1 MKGSSRFNFG
11 KYKNA
16 VITIEIRSI
25 IPERFINLIWK
36 NDVYIKN
43 IKKKSITTIVMDIKL
58 QDYYKIARIAKKSGV
73 KIKIIKR
80 WGLSFLILKLKKN
93 RMMIVGIALFIGIIY
108 YMSTFI
114 WEIQINSDSN
124 LPPYEIRQK
133 LKNYGIVPGIN
144 KKNLDVYKIE
154 EFLIKSDDNI
164 MWVKARI
171 DGSRLVISAEERKSP
186 PNIISDNSPC
196 DLVASK
202 DGEVV
207 RFYTTAGTAVVKI
220 GDMVKKGQILVK
232 GVQGKEGGTY
242 PVHAAGEVICR
253 TFYEK
258 SKSVKL
264 DNIKR
269 NRTGRK
275 IENYYINI
283 NGKKLYLKK
292 HENNFSKYDKIE
304 ESKLFLKKETFYEVK
319 EVLVTGNVEKI
330 TSEVSDQLY
339 RKICS
344 NLDKSVKI
352 MNKIVDKKDGKVLE
366 VRVLVVAEENIVSQ
380 AEHKEDKQ
388 EKDNVK
394 NSSN

>member
-1 MKGSSRFNFG
+1 MKETSRFNFG

-16 VITIEIRSI
+16 YITIEIQSI

-36 NDVYIKN
+36 NNVYIKN
-43 IKKKSITTIVMDIKL
+43 IRKKSVTTVMMDIKL
-58 QDYYKIARIAKKSGV
+58 KDYYKIEEFAKRSSARI
-73 KIKIIKR
+73 KIVKR
-80 WGLSFLILKLKKN
+80 WGLSFFILRLKKN
-93 RMMIVGIALFIGIIY
+93 RMMVIGVLLFIGIIY

-133 LKNYGIVPGIN
+133 LKKSGIVPGIN
-144 KKNLDVYKIE
+144 KKHLDVYKIE

-171 DGSRLVISAEERKSP
+171 DGSRLIISVEERKSP

-196 DLVASK
+196 DLAASK

-207 RFYTTAGTAVVKI
+207 RLYTTAGTAVVNI
-220 GDMVKKGQILVK
+220 GDMVKKGQILVR
-232 GVQGKEGGTY
+232 GIQGKEGATY

-253 TFYEK
+253 TFYEA
-258 SKSVKL
+258 SKSVKV
-264 DNIKR
+264 DTIKR
-269 NRTGRK
+269 VRTGKK

-283 NGKKLYLKK
+283 NGRKLYLKK
-292 HENNFSKYDKIE
+292 HANNFSKYDKIE
-304 ESKLFLKKETFYEVK
+304 ESKIFLKKETFYEVK
-319 EVLVTGNVEKI
+319 EVPVKGNIERI
-330 TSEVSDQLY
+330 TAEISGELY

-352 MNKIVDKKDGKVLE
+352 MNKIVDKKQDKFLK

-380 AEHKEDKQ
+380 VEHKEDMQ
-388 EKDNVK
+388 EKDNIG
-394 NSSN
+394 NNGN